1 MIKKFLNLIQDENIH
16 ELLNSNTINDYINED
31 DEITKVLN
39 SDQPLIMQQRT
50 TTTPNKDFFSS
61 FEEKS
66 DKKFLIIS
74 TPNTPIQRQR
84 NTIKVSSLLKGH

>member
-1 MIKKFLNLIQDENIH
+1 V
-16 ELLNSNTINDYINED
+16 INDYINED
-31 DEITKVLN
+31 DITKIQEY
-39 SDQPLIMQQRT
+39 DQPLMMQQRT

-61 FEEKS
+61 FEEKP

-84 NTIKVSSLLKGH
+84 NPVKVSSLLKGH